1 VRDARRG
8 QPRGELL
15 GRPHRARAH
24 QHRPALFDGVMAHA
38 GHHGLPLQRRV
49 AQAAALALTLA
60 LAAPASQAQAPA
72 ASAPAKAALTVS
84 VVSPVSTN
92 VPTVLPVNGNI
103 AAWQEALIGSEVNGL
118 RLAEVRVDVGDSV
131 RRGQVL
137 ATFAD
142 DTARAELA
150 QGQAS
155 LAEAEAALVEAAAN
169 AARAR
174 ELQDSG
180 AFSASQIQQYQTLE
194 QTSRARVAAQRAAL
208 QTLQL
213 RLSHAQVLA
222 PDAGVISARSAT
234 VGAVVPA
241 GQELFR
247 LIRGGRL
254 EWRAEVTGTELT
266 KLAPGMRATLT
277 TAGGEK
283 VEGTVRAVAPS
294 VDPATRN
301 GIVYV
306 DLPTHS
312 AVRAGTFAR
321 GEFELGRGSALT
333 LPQSAVVLRDGFAY
347 VFLVSAD
354 NKVVQS
360 KVDVGRRLGDRIE
373 VIAGLPPT
381 VRVVETG
388 GGFLAD
394 GDTVRVV
401 ETAAAPVKSAQK

>member
-1 VRDARRG
+1 MNPTILRTVRRAMTSAATGAALAASLLVSGCGKDVEGDAVKAEAKAAAARPALTVALATPERIEWPQTLAANGNIVPWQEAIIGAELSGLRLTDVLVNVGDTVKRG
-8 QPRGELL
+8 QPLAKIATDAVL
-15 GRPHRARAH
+15 ADLAQARA
-24 QHRPALFDGVMAHA
+24 
-38 GHHGLPLQRRV
+38 
-49 AQAAALALTLA
+49 
-60 LAAPASQAQAPA
+60 
-72 ASAPAKAALTVS
+72 S
-84 VVSPVSTN
+84 VT
-92 VPTVLPVNGNI
+92 
-103 AAWQEALIGSEVNGL
+103 
-118 RLAEVRVDVGDSV
+118 
-131 RRGQVL
+131 
-137 ATFAD
+137 
-142 DTARAELA
+142 
-150 QGQAS
+150 
-155 LAEAEAALVEAAAN
+155 EAEAALAEAKANAERSKQLQSQGFISSQATIQVLTAEQTTAARLA

-174 ELQDSG
+174 MQAEEVRLAQ
-180 AFSASQIQQYQTLE
+180 
-194 QTSRARVAAQRAAL
+194 ARIV
-208 QTLQL
+208 
-213 RLSHAQVLA
+213 A
-222 PDAGVISARSAT
+222 PDDGVISARTAT
-234 VGAVVPA
+234 VGSLTQPN
-241 GQELFR
+241 QELFR

-266 KLAPGMRATLT
+266 KLAPGMHATLT